1 MTLKRWDP
9 FGDLRRVEGT
19 FGRMWS
25 GRYYRPSSVSDPQ
38 RLGDEVATYALPLDV
53 IREEDEVVIR
63 ASVPGLDPKDI
74 EVTVDDSVLTIA
86 GSTTQDEKAELPGYM
101 LRERPSGRFARSVRL
116 PDYVDAEKAEST
128 YEHGVI
134 SVTLPKSEAARSK
147 RLEIKISE
155 N

>member
-9 FGDLRRVEGT
+9 FSDLRRVEDT
-19 FGRMWS
+19 FGRMWR
-25 GRYYRPSSVSDPQ
+25 GRYYRPAHL
-38 RLGDEVATYALPLDV
+38 RLGDEVAGYVLPLDV
-53 IREEDEVVIR
+53 VREEDEIVIR

-74 EVTVDDSVLTIA
+74 EVTVDDGVLTIA
-86 GSTTQDEKAELPGYM
+86 GSTAQDEDAESPGYV
-101 LRERPSGRFARSVRL
+101 LRERRTGRFARSVRL
-116 PDYVDAEKAEST
+116 PNYVDAEKAESS

-134 SVTLPKSEAARSK
+134 SVTLPKTEASRSR

>member
-9 FGDLRRVEGT
+9 FSDLRRVENT
-19 FGRMWS
+19 FGRMWR
-25 GRYYRPSSVSDPQ
+25 GRYYRPASVGPGGS
-38 RLGDEVATYALPLDV
+38 GGEVASYALPLDV
-53 IREEDEVVIR
+53 IREENEVVIR
-63 ASVPGLDPKDI
+63 ASVPGLDPKEI
-74 EVTVDDSVLTIA
+74 EVSVDEGVLTIA
-86 GSTTQDEKAELPGYM
+86 GSTAQSDAAESSGYV
-101 LRERPSGRFARSVRL
+101 LRERRTGKFARSVRL